1 MAFNLRRRNNH
12 ERDAIRASGRMILL
26 GGPPQKFGRHRRN
39 ELERD
44 QAEKIH
50 GCKCSEERCR
60 PATVHHRNRPS
71 LRESQCEARRAQCQG
86 SAPSSTDQAPGDRT
100 RAEREHRLEHDFP
113 CVVLTVN
120 ASRANNDSKQGHRY
134 QGRPQQKPECESAD
148 DSYLQS
154 RLSSVLM
161 QFACG
166 TRILRVVHGRD
177 ARATFPNCIS
187 ALSSKFIERPAN
199 GKPRDDTE
207 GNSAEELRPDRDND
221 GCVYG
226 PE

>member
-1 MAFNLRRRNNH
+1 MSAPEKAKAQKIQALPAPVQELLAGQPKKLGDHRYVMNLSATTQKRYTAASAAKS
-12 ERDAIRASGRMILL
+12 DAARPLFITGIGPACAKVSARLAVPSARAA
-26 GGPPQKFGRHRRN
+26 RHRPLIR
-39 ELERD
+39 
-44 QAEKIH
+44 
-50 GCKCSEERCR
+50 R
-60 PATVHHRNRPS
+60 PAI
-71 LRESQCEARRAQCQG
+71 
-86 SAPSSTDQAPGDRT
+86 APVPNASTNSITTSSVILA
-100 RAEREHRLEHDFP
+100 
-113 CVVLTVN
+113 VN

-154 RLSSVLM
+154 RLSS
-161 QFACG
+161 
-166 TRILRVVHGRD
+166 
-177 ARATFPNCIS
+177 
-187 ALSSKFIERPAN
+187 KFIERPAN